1 MKKSMLLFASIFS
14 LSTVAN
20 VTASDTNYKAYSIED
35 SEYVNKSLYT
45 KSKDNASIL
54 IANAKYNQ
62 EITDAQN
69 RNNKHLQLIK
79 KSNQAQVSS
88 TPVKKLVVGSQA
100 WADSKK

>member
-20 VTASDTNYKAYSIED
+20 LTASDTNYKAYSIED

-79 KSNQAQVSS
+79 KSNQTTTSA
-88 TPVKKLVVGSQA
+88 PVKKLVVGSQA